1 MLVSLR
7 DNILQEEKENLAKEL
22 MNVISF
28 LIFKLLIVLSQNFL
42 VFCSVIFVKIIQSRT
57 VILHLGVLRNLLK
70 L

>member
-7 DNILQEEKENLAKEL
+7 DNMLQEEKENLAKKL

-42 VFCSVIFVKIIQSRT
+42 VFCSVIFVKITQSRT

>member
-7 DNILQEEKENLAKEL
+7 DNILQEEKENLAEEL

-42 VFCSVIFVKIIQSRT
+42 VFALSF
-57 VILHLGVLRNLLK
+57 L
-70 L
+70 